1 MAVTKKEGNSLIEKL
16 FSVGAHFGYTKARRH
31 PTVRPYIF
39 GNKNKIEIFDL
50 EKTQILLEEAKE
62 YVQSLGEKG
71 ATILFVGG
79 KNESQKSIVA
89 AAGKLGMPYVIGR
102 WIGGTFTNFTE
113 IKKRLKKLADY
124 KVAIEKGELAKYTK
138 WERVQIDKEMEKLE
152 RYFGGITEM
161 TKMPE
166 AVYIV
171 DSKREH
177 IAVAEAKRKNIKI
190 VSLLG
195 SDCDLNEVDFPIL
208 GNDSS
213 KKSIEFY
220 TQEIVAAYEA
230 GKALGGAK
238 KKEEKETVVAK

>member
-1 MAVTKKEGNSLIEKL
+1 MEVTKKEGNNLIEKL

-50 EKTQILLEEAKE
+50 EKTQPLLDDAKA

-71 ATILFVGG
+71 STIMFVGG
-79 KNESQKSIVA
+79 KNESQKAIVA
-89 AAGKLGMPYVIGR
+89 AAEKLSMPYVIGR

-113 IKKRLKKLADY
+113 IKRRLEKLANY
-124 KVAIEKGELAKYTK
+124 KTAIEKGELAKYTK
-138 WERVQIDKEMEKLE
+138 WERGQIDKEIEKLE
-152 RYFGGITEM
+152 RYFGGIVGM

-166 AVYIV
+166 AIFVV

-177 IAVAEAKRKNIKI
+177 IAVAEAKRKGIKI

-195 SDCDLNEVDFPIL
+195 SDCDMNEVDFPIL

-220 TQEIVAAYEA
+220 ISEIVAAYEA
-230 GKALGGAK
+230 GKALGATK
-238 KKEEKETVVAK
+238 KAEPKVVKETK